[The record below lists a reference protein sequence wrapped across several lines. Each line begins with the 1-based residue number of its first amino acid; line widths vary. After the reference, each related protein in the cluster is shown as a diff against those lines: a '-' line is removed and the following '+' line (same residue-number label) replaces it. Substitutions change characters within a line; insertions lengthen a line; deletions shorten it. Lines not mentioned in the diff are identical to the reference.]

1 MILRQLFDSESSTYT
16 YLLADEATREA
27 ALIDPVREQLQ
38 RDLTVL
44 RELELKL
51 VYVLDTHVH
60 ADHVTAAGLLRAQT
74 GARTVAGRKG
84 ASCVDLKV
92 GQGEQVRFG
101 GVVIEVLETPGH
113 TDDSLTY
120 RVGSHLF
127 TGDALMIRAAGRTD
141 FQNGDAG
148 QLYDTITQV
157 LFALPDDTQV
167 HPAHDY
173 KGLTVTTIGEEKRF
187 NARVAGRSR
196 ADFIQLMS
204 GLNLPK
210 PKKID
215 EAVPANRAC
224 GMLDGRTVQEIDPSA
239 LGSRQS
245 AARLIDVRDPVE
257 FDLDGHLPGAQP
269 VPLATLAAAA
279 AGWNRDETIIVVCK
293 TGVRSATAAADL
305 AALGFNN
312 VATVRGGMEALLK
325 VGVEVERRDGRAQ

>member
-1 MILRQLFDSESSTYT
+1 MIFRQLFDSESSTYT

-27 ALIDPVREQLQ
+27 ALIDPVREQVQ
-38 RDLTVL
+38 RDLAVL
-44 RELELKL
+44 RELDLKL
-51 VYVLDTHVH
+51 VHVLDTHVH

-84 ASCVDLKV
+84 PSCADLQV
-92 GQGEQVRFG
+92 GQGSQLRLG
-101 GVVIEVLETPGH
+101 SLVIDVLETPGH

-120 RVGSHLF
+120 RVGAHLF

-148 QLYDTITQV
+148 QLYDSITQV
-157 LFALPDDTQV
+157 LFALPDDTLV

-196 ADFIQLMS
+196 AEFIQLMN

-224 GMLDGRTVQEIDPSA
+224 GMVDGRTVREIEPAA
-239 LGSRQS
+239 LDSRQS
-245 AARLIDVRDPVE
+245 ATRLIDVRDRAE
-257 FDLDGHLPGAQP
+257 FEGEGHLPGAQT
-269 VPLATLAAAA
+269 VPLATLPAAAS
-279 AGWNRDETIIVVCK
+279 GWNRDETIIVVCK
-293 TGVRSATAAADL
+293 TGVRSARAAADL

-312 VATVRGGMEALLK
+312 VATVRGGMEALVK
-325 VGVEVERRDGRAQ
+325 SGVQVAR